1 MKVINPSLR
10 IGDIVRIIQPNFAR
24 LNTHWYDRRE
34 QQLIAYA
41 VGRRAQVRSIYE
53 YNGNVRYKLLIEGI
67 SRTTTYGFELHEIPY
82 DSAPSEPFP
91 THVFAL
97 GEPVAFAT
105 QVYRQKPKQHTIER
119 ITYFN
124 QYGDIRYR
132 LHDNPKYY
140 KHTEL
145 VSLTA
150 PSLGYTL
157 F

>member
-67 SRTTTYGFELHEIPY
+67 SRTTTYGFELH
-82 DSAPSEPFP
+82 
-91 THVFAL
+91 
-97 GEPVAFAT
+97 
-105 QVYRQKPKQHTIER
+105 
-119 ITYFN
+119 
-124 QYGDIRYR
+124 
-132 LHDNPKYY
+132 DNPKYY

-150 PSLGYTL
+150 PSLNYTL

>member
-1 MKVINPSLR
+1 MQVMNPPLR

-24 LNTHWYDRRE
+24 LNTRWYDSRE

-53 YNGNVRYKLLIEGI
+53 YNGNIRYRVSIEGL
-67 SRTTTYGFELHEIPY
+67 SALTKYGFELHEITY
-82 DSAPSEPFP
+82 DSAPQEPFP
-91 THVFAL
+91 NHVFAI
-97 GEPVAFAT
+97 GEPVIFKRN
-105 QVYRQKPKQHTIER
+105 VNKPKSNKYTIER

-132 LHDNPKYY
+132 LHDSKNYY

-145 VSLTA
+145 VSLAA
-150 PSLGYTL
+150 PSLNYTL

>member
-24 LNTHWYDRRE
+24 LNTRWYDRRE

-53 YNGNVRYKLLIEGI
+53 YNGNIRYRVSIEGL
-67 SRTTTYGFELHEIPY
+67 SALTKYGFELHEITY
-82 DSAPSEPFP
+82 DSAPPEPFP
-91 THVFAL
+91 THVFAI
-97 GEPVAFAT
+97 GEPVTFKRN
-105 QVYRQKPKQHTIER
+105 VNKPKSKKHTIER
-119 ITYFN
+119 ITYFG

-132 LHDNPKYY
+132 LHEDTKYY

-145 VSLTA
+145 VSLAA
-150 PSLGYTL
+150 PSLNYTL